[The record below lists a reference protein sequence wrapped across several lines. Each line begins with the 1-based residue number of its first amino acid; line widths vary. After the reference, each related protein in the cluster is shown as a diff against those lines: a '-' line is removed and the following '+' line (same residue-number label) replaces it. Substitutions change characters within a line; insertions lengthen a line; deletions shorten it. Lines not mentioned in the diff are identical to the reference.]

1 MVVVVVILI
10 VKARIAA
17 LPGAAAIPGVVI
29 FMLLWLVT
37 WRNFD
42 FASSVS
48 ENIDFLWQSLGN
60 YFLTTDPLGSLSV
73 LHIQPPLLNALF
85 AFDLWVTPSSHL
97 VLGVLYF
104 LCALG
109 SVVLV
114 VDTSVRLG
122 VPRVWAAV
130 SGVILALLPGTV
142 LYSLWTYNVTITAFL
157 AISAVWGVALF
168 KSRPVSG
175 TTVSIFSVLG
185 LVLTR
190 STFVWVLLI
199 VWAVLLVFMLMKSRS
214 RIGVRA
220 LRWSIVAVV
229 ISVGMGIALQVHYF
243 SSFGLAT
250 MSSWSGQNMAKALTT
265 SSSLHVTP
273 SARAEIAADPCLND
287 LLIAFENRQ
296 VNVWDPGGQLNLP
309 GCVAVPRASERG
321 ILAWDAPYKGVLGL
335 EGDMNYNMGNAL
347 VASQQWSSLMS
358 IVVRADPL
366 QLTRMAFGTSDG
378 TRASGV
384 ELYLSSA
391 EAFPFISEQMKSLPF
406 ADQLNVISRV
416 FAPVTWI
423 LILLGWV
430 SALVVRSAPLRGM
443 WAYWLGSGL
452 LIFHALGSVF
462 LEYGENMRFRA
473 ELDPVLLML
482 ATVSLFS
489 VVSALRSLRKGAP
502 AEVVQ
507 YE

>member
-17 LPGAAAIPGVVI
+17 LPGAAAIPGALV
-29 FMLLWLVT
+29 FTLLWILT
-37 WRNFD
+37 WRNFG

-60 YFLTTDPLGSLSV
+60 YFLTTDPWGSLSV

-85 AFDLWVTPSSHL
+85 AVDLWLTPSSHL
-97 VLGVLYF
+97 FLGFLYF

-130 SGVILALLPGTV
+130 SGVILALLPSTV
-142 LYSLWTYNVTITAFL
+142 LYSLWTYNVILTAFL
-157 AISAVWGVALF
+157 AVAAVWGVALF
-168 KSRPVSG
+168 RSRPVTG
-175 TTVSIFSVLG
+175 ITVSIFSVLG

-190 STFVWVLLI
+190 STFVWVLLV
-199 VWAVLLVFMLMKSRS
+199 VWAVLLVLMLLKSRS
-214 RIGVRA
+214 RMGVEA
-220 LRWSIVAVV
+220 LRWSIVSVV
-229 ISVGMGIALQVHYF
+229 IAVSLGIALQVHYF

-250 MSSWSGQNMAKALTT
+250 MSSWSGQNIAKALTT
-265 SSSLHVTP
+265 AGTLNVTP
-273 SARAEIAADPCLND
+273 NARAEIAADPCLTD
-287 LLIAFENRQ
+287 ILITFENRQ

-309 GCVAVPRASERG
+309 GCLAVPRATERG

-335 EGDMNYNMGNAL
+335 EGDMNYNTGNAL
-347 VASQQWSSLMS
+347 VASQQWTNLMS

-366 QLTRMAFGTSDG
+366 QLARMAFGTSEG
-378 TRASGV
+378 TRASGL

-406 ADQLNVISRV
+406 ADQLNVISRI

-423 LILLGWV
+423 LVILGWL
-430 SALVVRSAPLRGM
+430 SALVVRSSSLRGM

-452 LIFHALGSVF
+452 LVFHAMVSTL

-489 VVSALRSLRKGAP
+489 VIAAVRSLRQRAP
-502 AEVVQ
+502 AEIVAHG
-507 YE
+507 